1 METTQAVSEY
11 ELERGKP
18 MPSQNHAVVQSSI
31 IAALVRDA
39 KEYSIL
45 TELSLDLNGNP
56 FVPDISIYPKLDLHP
71 LQDEIKKTE
80 PPVIVIEILSPTQPL
95 DDVIKKAH
103 AYLKAGVGA
112 SWLVQPALETVTV
125 LVAGEKP
132 KFYTSGDVADSATG
146 ITVNV
151 EEIFRPFH

>member
-1 METTQAVSEY
+1 METAQAMSAY

-39 KEYSIL
+39 EGYSIL
-45 TELSLDLNGNP
+45 TEVSLDLDGNP
-56 FVPDISIYPKLDLHP
+56 FVPDVSIYPKLHLHP

-95 DDVIKKAH
+95 DEVIKKAH
-103 AYLKAGVGA
+103 AYLKGGVGA
-112 SWLVQPALETVTV
+112 SWLVQPALETITV
-125 LVAGEKP
+125 LLPDEKP
-132 KFYTSGDVADSATG
+132 RFYTSGDVTDPATG
-146 ITVNV
+146 ITLNV